1 MEVLTMTPQEKLEHG
16 LLALE
21 RDHRATKRDIQCIT
35 KTWDEFTE
43 EYLPYLKMLAQRERD
58 RAELR
63 KAIIKHT
70 TLIAVGVVVLFVL
83 NAVWN
88 EVIMAAK
95 DSISVR
101 PLK

>member
-1 MEVLTMTPQEKLEHG
+1 MTPQEKLEQG

-21 RDHRATKRDIQCIT
+21 RDHKATKRDIQCIT

-63 KAIIKHT
+63 KAVIKHT
-70 TLIAVGVVVLFVL
+70 TIIAVGAVLLFVL

-88 EVIMAAK
+88 EVILAAK
-95 DSISVR
+95 GTISVR
-101 PLK
+101 PPK

>member
-1 MEVLTMTPQEKLEHG
+1 MTPQEKLEHG

-21 RDHRATKRDIQCIT
+21 KDHKATKRDIQCIT

-63 KAIIKHT
+63 KAIIKHGT
-70 TLIAVGVVVLFVL
+70 VVAIGAVLVFVL
-83 NAVWN
+83 HAVVN
-88 EVIMAAK
+88 EVITTLKAA
-95 DSISVR
+95 STIR
-101 PLK
+101 LK